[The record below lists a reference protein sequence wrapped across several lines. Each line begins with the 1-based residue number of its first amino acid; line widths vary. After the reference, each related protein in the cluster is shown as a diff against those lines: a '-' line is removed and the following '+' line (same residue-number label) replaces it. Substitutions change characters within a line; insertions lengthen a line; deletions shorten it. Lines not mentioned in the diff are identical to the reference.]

1 MKRRD
6 AMRRREF
13 IAGLGGATLW
23 SLSAHPQQAAK
34 IPVVGVL
41 WHGGSA
47 EEEEPFFGGLIDSF
61 KRLGYIDGKTIR
73 LVHRFPNE
81 VPARFRAMAAELVT
95 LNVNVL
101 ITVGAA
107 TANYAK
113 EATATIPVIFAFVP
127 DPVWSRLVESLARP
141 GGNITGVSNYQGDL
155 NGKRIELLKEILPS
169 ISKLGLL
176 INANEPASRAHLA
189 ASTETARKLGLTLH
203 TAEARSPDELDR
215 AFDALRNAG
224 VQAVNIGSG
233 PSFFAWRAIITTL
246 AIARRLPIGA
256 WSRAMLDA
264 GAMMSY
270 GSDQLETIRRT
281 AVYVDKV
288 LKGAKPSELPVE
300 QPTKY
305 QLGFNLKTA
314 RALGLTVPPTLLGRA
329 DEVIE

>member
-1 MKRRD
+1 
-6 AMRRREF
+6 
-13 IAGLGGATLW
+13 
-23 SLSAHPQQAAK
+23 
-34 IPVVGVL
+34 
-41 WHGGSA
+41 
-47 EEEEPFFGGLIDSF
+47 
-61 KRLGYIDGKTIR
+61 
-73 LVHRFPNE
+73 
-81 VPARFRAMAAELVT
+81 
-95 LNVNVL
+95 
-101 ITVGAA
+101 
-107 TANYAK
+107 
-113 EATATIPVIFAFVP
+113 
-127 DPVWSRLVESLARP
+127 
-141 GGNITGVSNYQGDL
+141 
-155 NGKRIELLKEILPS
+155 LLKEILPS